1 MGVLMQDWQLLW
13 DDLAKMA
20 QSAFGLADDTRRDF
34 KDKIKLRFEK
44 TLREMDLVTAQ
55 QFRAVKAM
63 AEQARLENA
72 ALAKRLA
79 VVEKKLGL
87 AAKPAKAAQPKS
99 KTRARK
105 K

>member
-1 MGVLMQDWQLLW
+1 MQDWQLLW

-20 QSAFGLADDTRRDF
+20 QSAFGLADDARQDA

-44 TLREMDLVTAQ
+44 MLRGMDLATAQ
-55 QFRAVKAM
+55 QYRSVKAM

-79 VVEKKLGL
+79 AIEQKLGL
-87 AAKPAKAAQPKS
+87 AAKPAKAVKPRPKS
-99 KTRARK
+99 RLRK